1 MWRTQSARS
10 SGPADQLNVEAP
22 MTHLQP
28 DAQAERRFEQLAVQF
43 LADPTVTQ
51 GTGFGSSPGLRTT
64 GKIFAMLVNSELVVK
79 LPKARVDQ
87 LVASETGGRFD
98 PGHGRLMK
106 EWATV
111 ALHSTESWERLAAEA
126 LQFVGSAVK
135 SPRGGDDP
143 SSRGD

>member
-1 MWRTQSARS
+1 MQSARWC
-10 SGPADQLNVEAP
+10 GRADHWKVEAE

-28 DAQAERRFEQLAVQF
+28 DDRAEQRFEQLAVQF

-64 GKIFAMLVNSELVVK
+64 GRIFAMLVNGELVVK

-87 LVASETGGRFD
+87 LVASGTGGRFD

-106 EWATV
+106 EWATA
-111 ALHSTESWERLAAEA
+111 ALDSTESWERLAAEA

-135 SPRGGDDP
+135 SSGGSDDP
-143 SSRGD
+143 SSPPD

>member
-1 MWRTQSARS
+1 
-10 SGPADQLNVEAP
+10 

-28 DAQAERRFEQLAVQF
+28 DAQAEQRFEQLAVQF
-43 LADPTVTQ
+43 LANPTVTQ

-64 GKIFAMLVNSELVVK
+64 GKIFAMLINSELVVK

-87 LVASETGGRFD
+87 LLASGTGGRFD

-111 ALHSTESWERLAAEA
+111 ALDGTESWERLAAEA

-135 SPRGGDDP
+135 SPQ
-143 SSRGD
+143 

>member
-1 MWRTQSARS
+1 
-10 SGPADQLNVEAP
+10 
-22 MTHLQP
+22 MTRRQP
-28 DAQAERRFEQLAVQF
+28 DPQAEQRFDQLAVQF

-87 LVASETGGRFD
+87 LVASGTGARFD

-111 ALHSTESWERLAAEA
+111 ALDGTESWERLAAEA

-135 SPRGGDDP
+135 SPQ
-143 SSRGD
+143 